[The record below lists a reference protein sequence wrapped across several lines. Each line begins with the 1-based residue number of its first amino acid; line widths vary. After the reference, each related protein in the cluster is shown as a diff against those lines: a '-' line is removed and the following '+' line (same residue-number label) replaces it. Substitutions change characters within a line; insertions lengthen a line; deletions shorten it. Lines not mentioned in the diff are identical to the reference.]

1 MKHTINFY
9 LDDLKPKVYYLTLTN
24 TFYAII
30 ATVVIVMLGQ
40 LILTNQLQEQT
51 KKVNVLQQQLTAS
64 QNLLTSKQQEL
75 IKHNDKAT
83 FASQKQQLEKTLD
96 AKLMLWEGV
105 GKRLQANTVNYY
117 RVMDELTKHHDHDIW
132 LSSFG
137 FSEDKAVFN
146 GYALDSKAVT
156 RWMTYLQSSQSF
168 KGREFSKL
176 HINAHDENILTF
188 EVATEFDT
196 EIEPRMLSSNAEAI
210 EAMRSGAAND
220 E

>member
-1 MKHTINFY
+1 
-9 LDDLKPKVYYLTLTN
+9 
-24 TFYAII
+24 
-30 ATVVIVMLGQ
+30 
-40 LILTNQLQEQT
+40 
-51 KKVNVLQQQLTAS
+51 
-64 QNLLTSKQQEL
+64 
-75 IKHNDKAT
+75 
-83 FASQKQQLEKTLD
+83 LD
-96 AKLMLWEGV
+96 AKLLLWEGV

-137 FSEDKAVFN
+137 FSEEKAVFN
-146 GYALDSKAVT
+146 GYALDSSAVT

-176 HINAHDENILTF
+176 YINAHDENVLTF

-196 EIEPRMLSSNAEAI
+196 STEPKMLTSNAMAI
-210 EAMRSGAAND
+210 EAMRAGAVNN